1 MSLTPLTY
9 GAPTDKCGITVR
21 FGIEK
26 GFFRDE
32 GIDLSMRVIYG
43 GPELAAA
50 YHSGE
55 ISVGEMGSPPCVTAI
70 SGGAQITIIGSGVR
84 RKAHMYL
91 AVPQNVH
98 DWNGLK
104 GKRIGLLSKGSC
116 PDWFL
121 RAMLRERGID
131 PDRDLSIVGLNDD
144 YARVVDLVAEGRIDA
159 TLAVEPAI
167 SVGEARGLLKVLQAV
182 YEDPAVPQIQ
192 WIVRVANHGFLA
204 KERGLVDALLRA
216 CNRSARYAADN
227 VEAWIDFSAAHYK
240 IERSVMATAI
250 LRDLPHLHFDG
261 KLDLQGL
268 ERVLELQKSLGG
280 LKKPLTVKDVV
291 A

>member
-1 MSLTPLTY
+1 MPLTPLTY

-32 GIDLSMRVIYG
+32 GIELSMRVIYG

-55 ISVGEMGSPPCVTAI
+55 IPVGEMGSPPCVTAI
-70 SGGAQITIIGSGVR
+70 SGGADIAVIGSGVR

-91 AVPQNVH
+91 AVPQSVRGWP
-98 DWNGLK
+98 DLK
-104 GKRIGLLSKGSC
+104 GKKIGLLSKGSC

-121 RAMLRERGID
+121 RAMLRDRGID
-131 PDRDLSIVGLNDD
+131 PDSDLSIVGLNND
-144 YARVVDLVAEGRIDA
+144 YARVVDVVAEGRIDA
-159 TLAVEPAI
+159 MLAVEPAV

-192 WIVRVANHGFLA
+192 WIVRVANRGFLA
-204 KERGLVDALLRA
+204 KNRGLVDALLRA
-216 CNRSARYAADN
+216 CNRSAKYASEN

-240 IERSVMATAI
+240 LERPVMATAI
-250 LRDLPHLHFDG
+250 RRDLPHLHFG
-261 KLDLQGL
+261 GELDMQGL

-280 LKKPLTVKDVV
+280 LKRPITLKEVL

>member
-1 MSLTPLTY
+1 MPLIPLTY

-32 GIDLSMRVIYG
+32 GLDLSVRVIFG

-50 YHSGE
+50 YDSGE
-55 ISVGEMGSPPCVTAI
+55 IPVGEMGTPPCVTA
-70 SGGAQITIIGSGVR
+70 GLQIAIIGSGVR

-91 AVPQNVH
+91 AVSPGVQNWA
-98 DWNGLK
+98 DLK

-131 PDRDLSIVGLNDD
+131 PDRDLTIVGLHDD
-144 YARVVDLVAEGRIDA
+144 YARVVVVVAEGRIDA
-159 TLAVEPAI
+159 ALASEPAI
-167 SVGEARGLLKVLQAV
+167 SIGESRGLLRVLQAV

-192 WIVRVANHGFLA
+192 WIVRVANRGFLA
-204 KERGLVDALLRA
+204 KERGLVDALLRV
-216 CNRSARYAADN
+216 CNRSARYSADN
-227 VEAWIDFSAAHYK
+227 VEEWIDFSAAHYK
-240 IERSVMATAI
+240 LERSVMATAI
-250 LRDLPHLHFDG
+250 RRDLPHLHFDG
-261 KLDLQGL
+261 QLDLQGL